1 MDPSSLTDRE
11 LLKMPL
17 RHLAK
22 NISLTTSSRNTM
34 AVYLRWLEIH
44 RQEPSKLSEHWSNTL
59 MHWVQS
65 LRSRGFR
72 ENELILEV
80 NAWQEENGPF
90 RSVEKRYPPT
100 SKDIMNVFGDGNEPL
115 VPVSERKYL
124 ERERARERPWDE
136 RREESIRKENSYRLS
151 KEAKEA
157 KEARWLLRDV
167 SRNPYQETPPKSYTC
182 NRCGE
187 KGMPRSLGGSS
198 HLLHAKLTCSF
209 LWISS
214 KFLSGRDN
222 YLPYVC

>member
-1 MDPSSLTDRE
+1 
-11 LLKMPL
+11 
-17 RHLAK
+17 
-22 NISLTTSSRNTM
+22 
-34 AVYLRWLEIH
+34 
-44 RQEPSKLSEHWSNTL
+44 